1 MVENDDEKASAALRR
16 IAQANH
22 QPARGNGLSQLT
34 AGKLHFVPL
43 AKYHSREVARL
54 LSQRLE
60 EHGIA
65 FYTQRSRMYIQILV
79 DFERR
84 EDAFRLLHDFQ
95 RKHADVKPRAI
106 SRDYDA
112 VFVLAAVTAGC
123 FVASFFIPA
132 FNRLAPVAVLITGAS
147 LCVVVER
154 WHRQYRYRKLTQLS
168 IAEMFAIIF
177 LFAVNLAIWRAVL

>member
-1 MVENDDEKASAALRR
+1 MVENDDEKASAVLRR

-22 QPARGNGLSQLT
+22 QPAAGDGLGSQQSDR
-34 AGKLHFVPL
+34 LHFVPL

-65 FYTQRSRMYIQILV
+65 FQTERSRMYVRIFV

-84 EDAFRLLHDFQ
+84 EDAFRLLRDFQ
-95 RKHADVKPRAI
+95 SQHADVKPRTI

-123 FVASFFIPA
+123 FVASFFVPA

-147 LCVVVER
+147 LCIVVER

-168 IAEMFAIIF
+168 IAEMFVVVF